1 MAATGPSGVNWRERL
16 FGSLLGQ
23 LRMAAFASVF
33 VGFTVASGATLLV
46 NQRAL
51 IHQHERRVHQTGQ
64 ILSRQLTLLS
74 HNDSP
79 ARRAAA
85 IQELGRYSAFNL
97 VFWIRLGDGQLLVPD
112 NLSDPPPQA
121 LAQAVQTAVG
131 QSDKTI
137 KPFDPRLPG
146 SLARPPRL
154 AGFQPPR
161 DFYRVVQLNNR
172 EFLTHLHLIGP
183 AGTSLWVAEDI
194 SANIDFL
201 SSLLQWLLLAWS
213 ACLALTLLAIW
224 LMTRRIIQPLQDLN
238 HLAGSITCASLG
250 TRRLA
255 EIPAP
260 LEVRQLAN
268 GYNTLLDR
276 MALAWENQREFVSAV
291 SHELRNPLTII
302 SGYLQRLQRQGGQL
316 DPDQQRTLTKA
327 AAETQRMTRM
337 LHDLLDLSRSDSS
350 RLQLVLQPVAVDQVL
365 LTTCDLARSQLKRP
379 LELQLPASAGER
391 SIEALAEADRLQ
403 QVILNLIENA
413 DKYSFPDQP
422 ILVQLEDD
430 HDDGL
435 TITVSDRGIG
445 IPPEDLPR
453 IFDRFHRAANTADQK
468 RGSGLGLSV
477 VKLLVEAMG
486 GRIGVDSQL
495 GEGSRFQIHLPVL
508 RSGMRRPDAPTSSL
522 SPWPSTS

>member
-1 MAATGPSGVNWRERL
+1 MAAIGPSDVNWRERL

-33 VGFTVASGATLLV
+33 VGFTMASGATLLV

-51 IHQHERRVHQTGQ
+51 IHQHERRVHQTSQ

-74 HNDSP
+74 RDDST

-85 IQELGRYSAFNL
+85 IQELGRFSAFNL
-97 VFWIRLGDGQLLVPD
+97 VFWIRLADGQLLVPD
-112 NLSDPPPQA
+112 NLSDPPPRA
-121 LAQAVQTAVG
+121 LAQAAQTAVAG
-131 QSDKTI
+131 SGESI
-137 KPFDPRLPG
+137 NPFDPRLP
-146 SLARPPRL
+146 STLVRPL
-154 AGFQPPR
+154 QGQAFQAPR
-161 DFYRVVQLNNR
+161 DFYRVVAVQNR
-172 EFLTHLHLIGP
+172 EFLTHLHLNGP

-201 SSLLQWLLLAWS
+201 TSLLQWLLLTWS
-213 ACLALTLLAIW
+213 VCLALTLLAIW

-238 HLAGSITCASLG
+238 QLAGSITCASL
-250 TRRLA
+250 TTSRLA
-255 EIPAP
+255 EIQAP

-268 GYNTLLDR
+268 GYNKLLDR
-276 MALAWENQREFVSAV
+276 MALAWDNQREFVSAV

-302 SGYLQRLQRQGGQL
+302 SGYLQRLQRQGRQL
-316 DPDQQRTLTKA
+316 DPDQQLTLTKA

-337 LHDLLDLSRSDSS
+337 LHDLLDLSRSDSR

-365 LTTCDLARSQLKRP
+365 LTTCDLARSQLTRP
-379 LELQLPASAGER
+379 LELQLPASAGEH

-413 DKYSFPDQP
+413 DKYSLPNQP
-422 ILVQLEDD
+422 IQVRLEEDNSN
-430 HDDGL
+430 GL
-435 TITVSDRGIG
+435 TITVRDWGIG
-445 IPPEDLPR
+445 IPPQDLPR
-453 IFDRFHRAANTADQK
+453 IFDRFYRAANTADQK

-495 GEGSRFQIHLPVL
+495 GEGSRFQVHLPAL
-508 RSGMRRPDAPTSSL
+508 RSGQRGPDAPV
-522 SPWPSTS
+522 PA

>member
-1 MAATGPSGVNWRERL
+1 VNWRERL

-23 LRMAAFASVF
+23 LRMTAFVSVF
-33 VGFTVASGATLLV
+33 AGFTMASGATFLV

-51 IHQHERRVHQTGQ
+51 IDQHERRVYQTAR

-74 HNDSP
+74 RNDSP

-85 IQELGRYSAFNL
+85 IEDLGRYSAFNL
-97 VFWIRLGDGQLLVPD
+97 VFWIRLADGQLLVPD

-121 LAQAVQTAVG
+121 LAQAALTAVARSG
-131 QSDKTI
+131 ETSN
-137 KPFDPRLPG
+137 PLGPRLPG
-146 SLARPPRL
+146 PLARPPRQG
-154 AGFQPPR
+154 GFQPQR
-161 DFYRVVQLNNR
+161 DLYRVVRLDNR
-172 EFLTHLHLIGP
+172 EFLTHLHLVGP
-183 AGTSLWVAEDI
+183 AGTSLWVGEDI

-201 SSLLQWLLLAWS
+201 SILLQWLLLAWS
-213 ACLALTLLAIW
+213 VCLALTLLAIW
-224 LMTRRIIQPLQDLN
+224 LMTRRIIQPLHDLN
-238 HLAGSITCASLG
+238 HLAGSINCASLA
-250 TRRLA
+250 TSRLA

-260 LEVRQLAN
+260 LEVRQVAN
-268 GYNTLLDR
+268 GYNKLLDR

-316 DPDQQRTLTKA
+316 DPDQQLTLTKA
-327 AAETQRMTRM
+327 TAETQRMTRM

-365 LTTCDLARSQLKRP
+365 LTTCDLARSQLTRP

-413 DKYSFPDQP
+413 DKYSHPDQP
-422 ILVQLEDD
+422 IQVRLEEGPGDR
-430 HDDGL
+430 L
-435 TITVSDRGIG
+435 TITVSDWGIG
-445 IPPEDLPR
+445 IAPEDLPH
-453 IFDRFHRAANTADQK
+453 IFNRFYRGANTAEQK

-495 GEGSRFQIHLPVL
+495 GEGSRFQVHLPAL
-508 RSGMRRPDAPTSSL
+508 RSGMRRPDASKSSL
-522 SPWPSTS
+522 NPWPSSS